1 MLSRLPRVAD
11 ALSSCYYEQATV
23 SECILIPSVTL
34 TCIIRTRLSPRP
46 YRATLPPTT
55 RPTLVAASVV
65 SLQIPRGVHAM
76 SQLEQ
81 DSASGK
87 RQPS

>member
-34 TCIIRTRLSPRP
+34 TCIIRTRFEPSPLPGYTSSNNTADVGCGLSGESSES
-46 YRATLPPTT
+46 T
-55 RPTLVAASVV
+55 RGFMP
-65 SLQIPRGVHAM
+65 
-76 SQLEQ
+76 
-81 DSASGK
+81 
-87 RQPS
+87 